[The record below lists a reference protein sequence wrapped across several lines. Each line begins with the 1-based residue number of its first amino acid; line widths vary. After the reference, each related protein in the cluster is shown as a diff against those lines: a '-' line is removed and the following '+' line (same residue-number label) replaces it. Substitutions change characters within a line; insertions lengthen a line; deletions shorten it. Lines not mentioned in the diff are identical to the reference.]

1 MGVDTF
7 RAHPDVPRL
16 RIDHQLVTRG
26 APPPGRAL
34 DSALMR
40 FAYTTFLLAFL
51 PLPSH
56 AQAGADFATG
66 RLKNI
71 PIRLQELV
79 DKQTIPGAVALV
91 ARHGRIGLLEAA
103 GWSDVEG
110 RKPMTTAS
118 IFQIMSMTKNFTGVA
133 AMMLV
138 EDGKLELRRPVEDYL
153 PEFKGQMVEEKLPNG
168 KDVIHPPAHAPTVW
182 QLMSH
187 TSGLPSDP
195 GGELKDNPRSLRVP
209 LEEAVRFYGH
219 SHLEFEPG
227 TRWHYSNE
235 GIATLGR
242 IVEVLS
248 GEDYVHFVTTRILEP
263 LGMTSTFFFPPQDK
277 KDRIALVYHHANGKL
292 VRSGGEILAGDPT
305 LYRAGAKYPA
315 PEFGLYST
323 ATDLFQFYL
332 MLLNGGTLHGREY
345 LTRQSIETMTRVF
358 TPNVTP
364 SGWLGG
370 TGYGLTFEIVDK
382 PEGTLLLHSL
392 GTFGHG
398 GAFGTEGWMDP
409 KNDLIRILL
418 VQVSD
423 GTAGAA
429 RAAVMQIGEAAVAR

>member
-1 MGVDTF
+1 
-7 RAHPDVPRL
+7 
-16 RIDHQLVTRG
+16 
-26 APPPGRAL
+26 
-34 DSALMR
+34 MR
-40 FAYTTFLLAFL
+40 FSLLIPCATVLLVSL
-51 PLPSH
+51 PLPSN
-56 AQAGADFATG
+56 AQPGADFASEH
-66 RLKNI
+66 LKNI
-71 PIRLQELV
+71 PPRLRELV
-79 DKQTIPGAVALV
+79 DQQTIPGAVALV

-103 GWSDVEG
+103 GWQDVES
-110 RKPMTTAS
+110 RKPMTTDS

-138 EDGKLELRRPVEDYL
+138 EEGKLELRRPVADYL
-153 PEFKGQMVEEKLPNG
+153 PEFKGQLVEETLPNG
-168 KDVIHPPAHAPTVW
+168 NKVTHPPAHAPAVW

-195 GGELKDNPRSLRVP
+195 DGELKDNPRTLKASLD
-209 LEEAVRFYGH
+209 EAVRFYGH

-242 IVEVLS
+242 IVEAIS
-248 GEDYVHFVTTRILEP
+248 GEDYVHFVKRRILDP
-263 LGMTSTFFFPPQDK
+263 LGMKNSFFFPPESVQG
-277 KDRIALVYHHANGKL
+277 RIALVYHHANGKL
-292 VRSGGEILAGDPT
+292 VRCGAEILGGDPT
-305 LYRAGAKYPA
+305 QYRAGAKYPA

-323 ATDLFQFYL
+323 AGDLFRFYQ
-332 MLLNGGTLHGREY
+332 MLLNGGILNGHEY

-358 TPNVTP
+358 TPDVKP

-370 TGYGLTFEIVDK
+370 TGYGLTFEIVNQS
-382 PEGTLLLHSL
+382 EGTLLLHSP

-398 GAFGTEGWMDP
+398 GAFGTEGWIDP
-409 KNDLIRILL
+409 KRDLIRILL

-429 RAAVMQIGEAAVAR
+429 RAVVMQIGEAAVAR

>member
-1 MGVDTF
+1 M
-7 RAHPDVPRL
+7 
-16 RIDHQLVTRG
+16 
-26 APPPGRAL
+26 
-34 DSALMR
+34 MR
-40 FAYTTFLLAFL
+40 FLAFALLATL
-51 PLPSH
+51 PALSQSPAVQAS
-56 AQAGADFATG
+56 AGADFSAE

-71 PIRLQELV
+71 PSRLQELV
-79 DKQTIPGAVALV
+79 ARQTIPGAVALV

-103 GWSDVEG
+103 GWQDVEG
-110 RKPMTTAS
+110 HKPMTTGS
-118 IFQIMSMTKNFTGVA
+118 IFQVMSMTKNFTGVA

-138 EDGKLELRRPVEDYL
+138 EEGKLELRRPVEDYL
-153 PEFKGQMVEEKLPNG
+153 PEFKDQLVEEKLPDG
-168 KDVIHPPAHAPTVW
+168 RKMTHPPAHPVTVW

-187 TSGLPSDP
+187 TSGLPGDP
-195 GGELKDNPRSLRVP
+195 DGELEDNPRTMRVP
-209 LEEAVRFYGH
+209 LAEAVRFYGR

-227 TRWHYSNE
+227 SRWRYSNE

-248 GEDYVHFVTTRILEP
+248 GEEYTHFVESRILSP
-263 LGMTSTFFFPPQDK
+263 LGMKSSFFFPPQGM
-277 KDRIALVYHHANGKL
+277 KDRIALVYRHANGKL
-292 VRSGGEILAGDPT
+292 VRSGAEILGGDPVK
-305 LYRAGAKYPA
+305 YRAGARYPA

-323 ATDLFQFYL
+323 AEDLFRFYQ
-332 MLLNGGTLHGREY
+332 MLLNGGVLDGREY
-345 LTRQSIETMTRVF
+345 LTRQSIKTMTRVF
-358 TPNVTP
+358 TPDVSP

-382 PEGTLLLHSL
+382 PEGTLLLHSP

-398 GAFGTEGWMDP
+398 GAFGTEGWIDP
-409 KNDLIRILL
+409 ANDLIRILL